1 MSLRYFLPLYL
12 FGYLLTAFIW
22 RSFVVWKRTG
32 VNPVTFKGT
41 DSAQDYIG
49 RMFTLLFSVIVIVVL
64 LYSFWPHIYRLL
76 IPIEWLEQYWIK
88 WIGVT
93 LLTLSLGWTMV
104 AQVQM
109 GQSWRIGIDERHR
122 TVLVT
127 EGVFGLSRN
136 PIFLG
141 MTFTLIGLFLCI
153 PNAFTLLT
161 LVLGF
166 VLVQIQ
172 VRLEEEFLGRVHDED
187 YEHYSR
193 KVRRW
198 L

>member
-1 MSLRYFLPLYL
+1 MSLRYFLPLFL

-41 DSAQDYIG
+41 DSAHDYIG

-127 EGVFGLSRN
+127 EGFH
-136 PIFLG
+136 
-141 MTFTLIGLFLCI
+141 
-153 PNAFTLLT
+153 LLPLQRT
-161 LVLGF
+161 VGSVTSPGF
-166 VLVQIQ
+166 PLHIC
-172 VRLEEEFLGRVHDED
+172 RVPRAECQTRAI
-187 YEHYSR
+187 SQNFAS
-193 KVRRW
+193 
-198 L
+198 

>member
-1 MSLRYFLPLYL
+1 MSLRYFLPFYL
-12 FGYLLTAFIW
+12 FVYLLTTFIW

-32 VNPVTFKGT
+32 INPVTFKGT
-41 DSAQDYIG
+41 DSAHDYIG
-49 RMFTLLFSVIVIVVL
+49 RVFKVLFAVIVIVVL
-64 LYSFWPHIYRLL
+64 LYSFWPNVYRLL
-76 IPIEWLEQYWIK
+76 APIEWLEQYWIK

-166 VLVQIQ
+166 VLIQIQ
-172 VRLEEEFLGRVHDED
+172 IRLEEEFLGRVHGQH

>member
-1 MSLRYFLPLYL
+1 MSLRYFLPFYL
-12 FGYLLTAFIW
+12 FVYLLTKFIW

-32 VNPVTFKGT
+32 INPVTFKGT
-41 DSAQDYIG
+41 DSAHDYIG
-49 RMFTLLFSVIVIVVL
+49 RVFKVLFAVIVIVVL
-64 LYSFWPHIYRLL
+64 LYSFWPNIYRLL
-76 IPIEWLEQYWIK
+76 APIEWLEQFWIR

-93 LLTLSLGWTMV
+93 LLILSLAWTMV

-141 MTFTLIGLFLCI
+141 MTFTLTGLFFCI

-166 VLVQIQ
+166 VLIQIQ
-172 VRLEEEFLGRVHDED
+172 VRLEEEFLGRVHGED

>member
-1 MSLRYFLPLYL
+1 MSLRYFLPFYL
-12 FGYLLTAFIW
+12 FVYLLTAFIW

-41 DSAQDYIG
+41 GSAHDYIG
-49 RMFTLLFSVIVIVVL
+49 RVFKVLFAVIVIVVL
-64 LYSFWPHIYRLL
+64 LYSFWPNIYRLL
-76 IPIEWLEQYWIK
+76 APIEWLEQFWIR

-93 LLTLSLGWTMV
+93 LLILSLAWTMV

-141 MTFTLIGLFLCI
+141 MTFTLTGLFFCI

-166 VLVQIQ
+166 VLIQIQ
-172 VRLEEEFLGRVHDED
+172 VRLEEEFLGRVHGED